1 MFYKSKKFK
10 GNLEGII
17 NGNLVGWLAD
27 ADSQAINSEVYV
39 SANGIEVG
47 IIKEF
52 FYRED
57 LEVAGIA
64 AGIAAFELNILPFIE
79 KLNGEIVFSFT
90 CSDKKLFEQKLRKPD
105 VRLLNTHWSYQN
117 SDKDNQSKWSIDAH
131 HRLGLRID
139 KYSSSHE
146 LLKGY
151 GRYTRFNTSEK
162 SDTSQFINIS
172 IPIDNI
178 VNDID
183 LGSLSCC
190 LIIRS
195 DRLSAIF
202 LELFENDQL
211 LATEPLDITSS
222 WTKSSI
228 LLIDQKINLNNTSQ
242 YKLKIKYTH
251 QGQSVLDV
259 AFCGVGEAPD
269 LFLPKLTSTQDIV
282 TDSFD
287 PSIQNGELERWSRG
301 TSFHP
306 IVRGMELA
314 DGWFIECRKGLD
326 EQIFINAESYYTTV
340 DPLVFESPKTLL
352 RVRTK
357 SLEGYARIILPID
370 IRSFTLDEL
379 TVNLDVFSDS
389 LSKIALI
396 PRIVFIARTFKQDR
410 VVFEV
415 ARNIEI
421 KKDSQLSFTLN
432 TVDLVE
438 LRKKL
443 NDAPSA
449 VLAIELDSNT
459 DISIK
464 KANLST
470 GVSQMLEDSVQ
481 KVVIEGQLLF
491 EDDSINEQLNLIK
504 GLDAWT
510 QLVPASSK
518 ETLSSKAE
526 FSQNSLTDIISKLIP
541 GKIAINSSLPT
552 VDIIIPVFN
561 AYEDVLN
568 CLVSIITNTTTKYNL
583 ILIDDCSA
591 IPTKRMLEEFS
602 FSYRQIT
609 LIRNK
614 TNLGYTKT
622 VNIGLRTSDAT
633 WKVVLNSDTIVTS
646 NWLERLLTCALSQE
660 KIGMVGALSNAA
672 SWQSVPSIFEED
684 GSGWCL
690 NPLPEGLTVENI
702 ANIVKECSECSYP
715 EVGVINGFCQL
726 INSEMLN
733 EIGLLD
739 EQAFPTGF
747 GEEND
752 MCARAVKAGFKLL
765 IADDVYIYHAK
776 SKSFGHATRKELSE
790 LGSKALKHKHPDVDW
805 AKVTDK
811 IKNNPEMKK
820 LRIKIIEEIQNKV
833 RGNP

>member
-1 MFYKSKKFK
+1 MFYKTKKFR

-17 NGNLVGWLAD
+17 NGCLVGWLAD

-57 LEVAGIA
+57 LETAGIA
-64 AGIAAFELNILPFIE
+64 AGVAAFELNILPFIE
-79 KLNGEIVFSFT
+79 KLNGEIIFSFT
-90 CSDKKLFEQKLRKPD
+90 SLGKKLFEQKLRKPD
-105 VRLLNTHWSYQN
+105 ARLLNAHWSYQN
-117 SDKDNQSKWSIDAH
+117 GDKDHASKWSIEAH
-131 HRLGLRID
+131 SRLGVRIN

-151 GRYTRFNTSEK
+151 GRYTRFNISEK
-162 SDTSQFINIS
+162 SDTSQLINIS
-172 IPIDNI
+172 IPISNI
-178 VNDID
+178 SNDID

-195 DRLSAIF
+195 DRLSTIF

-211 LATEPLDITSS
+211 VTTEPFDITAS

-228 LLIDQKINLNNTSQ
+228 LLIDQKIILNHTNQ
-242 YKLKIKYTH
+242 YELKIKYTH
-251 QGQSVLDV
+251 QGQSFLDV

-269 LFLPKLTSTQDIV
+269 LFLPKLTSTQDNV

-287 PSIQNGELERWSRG
+287 PSIQNGNLESWSRG

-306 IVRGMELA
+306 TIRGMELA
-314 DGWFIECRKGLD
+314 DGWFVECRKGLE

-357 SLEGYARIILPID
+357 SIDGYARIILPID
-370 IRSFTLDEL
+370 IRSFSLDEL
-379 TVNLDVFSDS
+379 TVNLEVFSDS

-396 PRIVFIARTFKQDR
+396 PRIVFIARTFKQDHI
-410 VVFEV
+410 VFEV

-421 KKDSQLSFTLN
+421 KKDSQLNFTLN
-432 TVDLVE
+432 TVDLVV

-464 KANLST
+464 KANLTT
-470 GVSQMLEDSVQ
+470 GVSQMVEDSTQ
-481 KVVIEGQLLF
+481 KVAIGQLLF

-504 GLDAWT
+504 GLDTWT
-510 QLVPASSK
+510 QLVPAGSK
-518 ETLSSKAE
+518 QTLSNKAE
-526 FSQNSLTDIISKLIP
+526 FSQNSLADIISKLIP
-541 GKIAINSSLPT
+541 GKITENSSLPT
-552 VDIIIPVFN
+552 VDIIIPIFN

-568 CLVSIITNTTTKYNL
+568 CLVSVITKTTAKYNL
-583 ILIDDCSA
+583 ILIDDCST

-602 FSYRQIT
+602 FSYPQIT

-646 NWLERLLTCALSQE
+646 NWLERLLSCALSQE

-672 SWQSVPSIFEED
+672 SWQSVPNIFEED

-702 ANIVKECSECSYP
+702 ASIVKESSECSYP

-790 LGSKALKHKHPDVDW
+790 LGSKALKHKHPDVNW

-811 IKNNPEMKK
+811 IKNNPDMKK
-820 LRIKIIEEIQNKV
+820 LRIKIIEEIQHKV
-833 RGNP
+833 RGNA